1 MNAWVIMNICKE
13 IQMDNF
19 IEKLKLRSPLI
30 HNITNMVTINDVAN
44 IELACGARPIMAM
57 APQEMDEVTGICD
70 GLNLNI
76 GTPSEERFEAMRIAA
91 RRAAKKNIPIVL
103 DLVGVGVSRFRMDF
117 VMSLLDEV
125 HVDVIKGNLSE
136 IKAVMEHSRCDG
148 GVEVTDTA
156 AESDAKALACRAALR
171 YGCICV
177 ITGETDYVAQ
187 LCDEADCYDNNER
200 SLMST
205 DTMGTGVMD
214 NCVVNVVASDADGCS
229 HNYRVGSI
237 TGGHPMMKRVT
248 GTGCML
254 SGLICSFVA
263 ASCDDKYGA
272 VTAALSCMKRAG
284 GLAASAMAEC
294 DMGTNSC
301 HFVKPGN
308 ASYRDR
314 LIDAVYHICD
324 GDYALM

>member
-1 MNAWVIMNICKE
+1 
-13 IQMDNF
+13 MDNF
-19 IEKLKLRSPLI
+19 IEKLKSRSPLI

-91 RRAAKKNIPIVL
+91 RRAAKKSIPIVL

-125 HVDVIKGNLSE
+125 QVDVIKGNLSE

-156 AESDAKALACRAALR
+156 DESDAKALACRTALR

-187 LCDEADCYDNNER
+187 LCDKAGGYDDNE
-200 SLMST
+200 S
-205 DTMGTGVMD
+205 GVM
-214 NCVVNVVASDADGCS
+214 
-229 HNYRVGSI
+229 SI

-284 GLAASAMAEC
+284 GLAASAMAES
-294 DMGTNSC
+294 DMGTNNC

>member
-1 MNAWVIMNICKE
+1 
-13 IQMDNF
+13 MDNF
-19 IEKLKLRSPLI
+19 IEKLKSRSPLI

-103 DLVGVGVSRFRMDF
+103 DLVGVGVSRFRTDF

-125 HVDVIKGNLSE
+125 QVDVIKGNLSE
-136 IKAVMEHSRCDG
+136 IKAVMKHGRCDG

-156 AESDAKALACRAALR
+156 AESDAKALASRTALR

-214 NCVVNVVASDADGCS
+214 NCVVNVVASDADGYT
-229 HNYRVGSI
+229 HTYRVGSI
-237 TGGHPMMKRVT
+237 TGGHSMMKRVT
-248 GTGCML
+248 GTGGML
-254 SGLICSFVA
+254 SGLICAFVA
-263 ASCDDKYGA
+263 ASDDDKYGA

>member
-1 MNAWVIMNICKE
+1 MN
-13 IQMDNF
+13 NF
-19 IEKLKLRSPLI
+19 IEKLKSRSPLI

-91 RRAAKKNIPIVL
+91 RMAAKKNIPIVL

-136 IKAVMEHSRCDG
+136 VKAVMEHGRCDG

-156 AESDAKALACRAALR
+156 DESDAKALACRAALR

-177 ITGETDYVAQ
+177 ITGETDYVAE
-187 LCDEADCYDNNER
+187 LCDEVDCYDNNR
-200 SLMST
+200 SL
-205 DTMGTGVMD
+205 
-214 NCVVNVVASDADGCS
+214 
-229 HNYRVGSI
+229 
-237 TGGHPMMKRVT
+237 
-248 GTGCML
+248 
-254 SGLICSFVA
+254 
-263 ASCDDKYGA
+263 
-272 VTAALSCMKRAG
+272 
-284 GLAASAMAEC
+284 
-294 DMGTNSC
+294 
-301 HFVKPGN
+301 
-308 ASYRDR
+308 
-314 LIDAVYHICD
+314 
-324 GDYALM
+324 

>member
-1 MNAWVIMNICKE
+1 MNNY
-13 IQMDNF
+13 
-19 IEKLKLRSPLI
+19 IEKLKSRSPLI

-91 RRAAKKNIPIVL
+91 RMAAKKNIPIVL

-136 IKAVMEHSRCDG
+136 VKAVMEHGRCDG

-177 ITGETDYVAQ
+177 ITGETDYVAE
-187 LCDEADCYDNNER
+187 LCDEADCYDNNES

-205 DTMGTGVMD
+205 DAMGTGVID
-214 NCVVNVVASDADGCS
+214 NCVVNA
-229 HNYRVGSI
+229 
-237 TGGHPMMKRVT
+237 
-248 GTGCML
+248 
-254 SGLICSFVA
+254 VA
-263 ASCDDKYGA
+263 ADCDDKYGA
-272 VTAALSCMKRAG
+272 VTAALSCMKSAG
-284 GLAASAMAEC
+284 GLAASDMAEH
-294 DMGTNSC
+294 GRETNSC
-301 HFVKPGN
+301 YFIKPGN
-308 ASYRDR
+308 AAYRDR

-324 GDYALM
+324 GDYELM

>member
-1 MNAWVIMNICKE
+1 
-13 IQMDNF
+13 MDNF
-19 IEKLKLRSPLI
+19 IEKLKSRSPLI

-76 GTPSEERFEAMRIAA
+76 GTPSEVRFEAMRIAA
-91 RRAAKKNIPIVL
+91 RRAEKKNIPIVL

-156 AESDAKALACRAALR
+156 DESDAKALACRAALR

-214 NCVVNVVASDADGCS
+214 NCVVNVVASDADGYT
-229 HNYRVGSI
+229 HTYRVGSI
-237 TGGHPMMKRVT
+237 TGGHSMMKRVT

-263 ASCDDKYGA
+263 ASGDDKYGA

-294 DMGTNSC
+294 DMRTNSC

>member
-1 MNAWVIMNICKE
+1 MN
-13 IQMDNF
+13 NF

-91 RRAAKKNIPIVL
+91 RMAVKKNIPIVL
-103 DLVGVGVSRFRMDF
+103 DMVGVGVSRFRMDF

-136 IKAVMEHSRCDG
+136 VKAVMEHGRCDG

-156 AESDAKALACRAALR
+156 DESDAKALACRAALR
-171 YGCICV
+171 YSCICV
-177 ITGETDYVAQ
+177 ITGETDYVAE
-187 LCDEADCYDNNER
+187 LCDEVDCYDNNER

-205 DTMGTGVMD
+205 DAM
-214 NCVVNVVASDADGCS
+214 
-229 HNYRVGSI
+229 
-237 TGGHPMMKRVT
+237 
-248 GTGCML
+248 
-254 SGLICSFVA
+254 
-263 ASCDDKYGA
+263 GA
-272 VTAALSCMKRAG
+272 VMAALSCMKSAG
-284 GLAASAMAEC
+284 GLAVSDMAEC
-294 DMGTNSC
+294 GRGTNRC
-301 HFVKPGN
+301 HFIKPGN
-308 ASYRDR
+308 AAYRDR

-324 GDYALM
+324 DDYELM

>member
-1 MNAWVIMNICKE
+1 
-13 IQMDNF
+13 
-19 IEKLKLRSPLI
+19 
-30 HNITNMVTINDVAN
+30 
-44 IELACGARPIMAM
+44 MAM

-125 HVDVIKGNLSE
+125 QVDVIKGNLSE
-136 IKAVMEHSRCDG
+136 IKAVMEHGRCEG

-156 AESDAKALACRAALR
+156 AESDAKALASRAALR

-214 NCVVNVVASDADGCS
+214 NCVVNVVASDADGYT
-229 HNYRVGSI
+229 HTYRVGSI
-237 TGGHPMMKRVT
+237 TGGHSMMKRVT

-284 GLAASAMAEC
+284 GLAVSVMAEC

>member
-1 MNAWVIMNICKE
+1 
-13 IQMDNF
+13 MDNF
-19 IEKLKLRSPLI
+19 IEKLKSRSPLI

-91 RRAAKKNIPIVL
+91 RRAAKRSIPIVL
-103 DLVGVGVSRFRMDF
+103 DLVGVGVSHFRMDF

-156 AESDAKALACRAALR
+156 DESDAKALACRAALR

-187 LCDEADCYDNNER
+187 LCDEAGGYDYNE
-200 SLMST
+200 SN
-205 DTMGTGVMD
+205 VM
-214 NCVVNVVASDADGCS
+214 
-229 HNYRVGSI
+229 SI

-294 DMGTNSC
+294 DMGTNNC